1 MEIVTKN
8 FKANKEGKLDADMVS
23 ELRPIEGHDEVVVKF
38 KHLSGGEINKY
49 IDANTRDYDFTSMFR
64 KKVISIEGID
74 LKDEDGN
81 KIDVTPEVLTIVA
94 CPLFD
99 NIIYKTCGHLIE
111 SYTMTKEEEKNL
123 NGDSRL

>member
-81 KIDVTPEVLTIVA
+81 KIDVTPEVITIVA
-94 CPLFD
+94 WPLFD
-99 NIIYKTCGHLIE
+99 SIIYKVCGHLIE
-111 SYTMTKEEEKNL
+111 SYVMTKEEEKNL

>member
-8 FKANKEGKLDADMVS
+8 FKANKEGKLDADMIS

-74 LKDEDGN
+74 LKDDEGN
-81 KIDVTPEVLTIVA
+81 KIDVTPEVITIVA

-99 NIIYKTCGHLIE
+99 SRIYKVCGHLIE
-111 SYTMTKEEEKNL
+111 SYVMTKEEEKNL